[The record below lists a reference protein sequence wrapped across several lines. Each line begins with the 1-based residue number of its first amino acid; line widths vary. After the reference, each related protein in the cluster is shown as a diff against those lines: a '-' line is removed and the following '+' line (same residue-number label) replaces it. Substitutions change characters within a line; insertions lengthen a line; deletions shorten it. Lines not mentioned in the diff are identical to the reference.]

1 MNTIL
6 PKPHG
11 LAGKVLWISV
21 YEKANIVTTLKESIE
36 DAATHYKSSQEDID
50 RMNESV
56 MIKQVVGPIQ
66 FTATIFQLV
75 EMVRTNAIPD
85 VSLQLVLDYNLIKQ
99 LHFSSN

>member
-11 LAGKVLWISV
+11 LSGKVLWISV

-36 DAATHYKSSQEDID
+36 DAAKHYKSSQEEID

-66 FTATIFQLV
+66 FTATIFQLI
-75 EMVRTNAIPD
+75 EMVKTNAISN
-85 VSLQLVLDYNLIKQ
+85 VSLKLFLNYT
-99 LHFSSN
+99 F